1 MSDIQVTKW
10 LDPNEYTWHD
20 GQFIKVGEWLVLE
33 SGEVELQTGKKAT
46 IKTDDDGGQAIF
58 RENIK

>member
-1 MSDIQVTKW
+1 MSDIQITKC
-10 LDPNEYTWHD
+10 LDPDEYTWHD

-46 IKTDDDGGQAIF
+46 IKTDNDGGQAIF
-58 RENIK
+58 REKIK

>member
-1 MSDIQVTKW
+1 MIQVTKW

-33 SGEVELQTGKKAT
+33 SGEVELQTGKKT
-46 IKTDDDGGQAIF
+46 VIQTDADGGQAIF
-58 RENIK
+58 REKIK